1 MSSELYIGI
10 QGATREAI
18 LAAANERGE
27 IVAVQR
33 MGPLALRVNRDLR
46 TDFVD
51 GLRGLA
57 SELGFASP
65 KQIVSQLRGLCVAMS
80 GVFQDG
86 DEFAV
91 NQLLVETGFV
101 GDFKTVTCEDVWA
114 DLAAAGFDEGAVFL
128 VSTGSNVFVRG
139 SSGEHLNVGGWGSE
153 IDDLGSGFFVGRLA
167 LGKILQHVDVESGE
181 DAVIEEPA
189 KIHVNWTEIHQFSSP
204 KELQESP

>member
-1 MSSELYIGI
+1 MESL
-10 QGATREAI
+10 
-18 LAAANERGE
+18 
-27 IVAVQR
+27 
-33 MGPLALRVNRDLR
+33 
-46 TDFVD
+46 
-51 GLRGLA
+51 
-57 SELGFASP
+57 
-65 KQIVSQLRGLCVAMS
+65 
-80 GVFQDG
+80 

-167 LGKILQHVDVESGE
+167 LGKILQHVDGR
-181 DAVIEEPA
+181 AVVSKAFVQRVLE
-189 KIHVNWTEIHQFSSP
+189 V
-204 KELQESP
+204 LLDL

>member
-65 KQIVSQLRGLCVAMS
+65 KQIVSQLGGLWGAM
-80 GVFQDG
+80 
-86 DEFAV
+86 
-91 NQLLVETGFV
+91 
-101 GDFKTVTCEDVWA
+101 
-114 DLAAAGFDEGAVFL
+114 
-128 VSTGSNVFVRG
+128 
-139 SSGEHLNVGGWGSE
+139 
-153 IDDLGSGFFVGRLA
+153 
-167 LGKILQHVDVESGE
+167 
-181 DAVIEEPA
+181 
-189 KIHVNWTEIHQFSSP
+189 
-204 KELQESP
+204 